1 MKHTIQLTAEDYQF
15 LSDQATRDGVSV
27 DEYLSFVIDRE
38 RLIAKK
44 RETPQTVAVTK
55 PRTDIEPPHRKWG
68 M

>member
-1 MKHTIQLTAEDYQF
+1 VKHTIQLTAEDYQF

-44 RETPQTVAVTK
+44 RENPQTVPITK
-55 PRTDIEPPHRKWG
+55 PRTDVEPPHRKWG

>member
-1 MKHTIQLTAEDYQF
+1 VKHTIQLTAEDYLF
-15 LSDQATRDGVSV
+15 LSDQAPRDGVSV

-44 RETPQTVAVTK
+44 RENPQTVAITK

>member
-15 LSDQATRDGVSV
+15 LSEQATMDGVSV

-44 RETPQTVAVTK
+44 RENPQTVAITK